1 MSIRQKIKP
10 CLWFD
15 DQAEDAANF
24 YVSVFKNSSVGKV
37 SLYTNEGFEIH
48 GKKAGSVMTVEFTL
62 DGQPFTA
69 LNGGPLFEFNEA
81 ISLQVICETQEE
93 IDYFWEKFTEEGEE
107 VQCGWVK
114 DKFGLSWQIVPAV
127 LSDLTSDP
135 QRSERVMK
143 ALLKMKKLDIE
154 ALKNA

>member
-93 IDYFWEKFTEEGEE
+93 IDYFWENFTEEGEE